1 MISGNKMKKI
11 PQFVSAAVLLKKNKV
26 FLLVASGIIVLLFL
40 SGGFISRILAIYFLP
55 IFYVHFR
62 LKKLFLRDIPRKAF
76 TFFYI
81 LLIAAFPVTELLSHA
96 VGLAAAK
103 YLLIISYDSL
113 PFLLYFFL
121 LLVFFDVLSAL
132 NRLLKIIANETI
144 KSRKFQWAAC
154 GIIFFLAAAIV
165 IAGSINYHNIQ
176 VNEYRIEIQK
186 KSSALNRLRIV
197 LAADLHLGNMTHKQ
211 FMKNF
216 ADKINSLN
224 PDIVLL
230 PGDLLEGNRDDAD
243 KTDFERQFR
252 RIKAKFGV
260 YASPGN
266 HESHGSESN
275 SDFFS
280 RAHIHMLADSL
291 AVIDQ
296 SFSLA
301 GRKFS
306 RREKRKSL
314 PELLRGAPENLPL
327 ILLDHLPAKFEL
339 VSCSPV
345 DIQLSGHTHY
355 GQLFPFQFI
364 TELRYPL
371 SWGYKK
377 IGRTHFFVT
386 CGVQGWG
393 PRVRTAGVSEIMLI
407 VVEFVVS
414 AAENIPH
421 GS

>member
-1 MISGNKMKKI
+1 MISGSKMKKI
-11 PQFVSAAVLLKKNKV
+11 PQFISAAMLLIKKKI
-26 FLLVASGIIVLLFL
+26 FLLAVVGIILLLFL
-40 SGGFISRILAIYFLP
+40 SGGFIFRILAAYFLP
-55 IFYVHFR
+55 IFYVHYR
-62 LKKLFLRDIPRKAF
+62 LKKLFIGDTQRKAF

-81 LLIAAFPVTELLSHA
+81 LLIAAFPVMELLSHA
-96 VGLAAAK
+96 IGLASTK

-113 PFLLYFFL
+113 PFFLYFFL
-121 LLVFFDVLSAL
+121 LLVFFDILLAL
-132 NRLLKIIANETI
+132 NRLLKIVANETI
-144 KSRKFQWAAC
+144 NSRKFRWAAF

-165 IAGSINYHNIQ
+165 IAGSINYDKIQ

-211 FMKNF
+211 FMKDF

-224 PDIVLL
+224 PDIVLF

-243 KTDFERQFR
+243 KTEFERQFR
-252 RIKAKFGV
+252 QIKAKFGV

-266 HESHGSESN
+266 HEFHGVESN

-280 RAHIHMLADSL
+280 KAHIHMLDDSL
-291 AVIDQ
+291 VVIDK

-301 GRKFS
+301 GRKFV

-314 PELLRGAPENLPL
+314 FELLRGAPENLPL
-327 ILLDHLPAKFEL
+327 ILLDHLPAKLEL
-339 VSCSPV
+339 VSRSPV
-345 DIQLSGHTHY
+345 DIQLSGHTHH

-377 IGRTHFFVT
+377 IGHTHFFVT

-393 PRVRTAGVSEIMLI
+393 PGVRTAGVSEIMLI
-407 VVEFVVS
+407 NVDLK
-414 AAENIPH
+414 NKK
-421 GS
+421 

>member
-1 MISGNKMKKI
+1 MKKI
-11 PQFVSAAVLLKKNKV
+11 PQFISAAMLLIKKK
-26 FLLVASGIIVLLFL
+26 IVLLAAVGIIFLFFL
-40 SGGFISRILAIYFLP
+40 SGGFIFRILAAYFLP
-55 IFYVHFR
+55 IFYVHSR
-62 LKKLFLRDIPRKAF
+62 LKKLFIRDTYRNAF

-81 LLIAAFPVTELLSHA
+81 LLIAAFPVMELLSHA
-96 VGLAAAK
+96 IGLASAK
-103 YLLIISYDSL
+103 YLLIVSYDSL

-121 LLVFFDVLSAL
+121 LLVFFDILLAL
-132 NRLLKIIANETI
+132 NRLLKITANETI
-144 KSRKFQWAAC
+144 KSRKFRWAAF

-165 IAGSINYHNIQ
+165 IAGSINYHNIRI
-176 VNEYRIEIQK
+176 NEYRIEIQK

-197 LAADLHLGNMTHKQ
+197 LAADLHLGNMTAEQ
-211 FMKNF
+211 FMKDF
-216 ADKINSLN
+216 ADKVNSLN

-243 KTDFERQFR
+243 KAEFERQFR

-266 HESHGSESN
+266 HEAYGGEIS

-280 RAHIHMLADSL
+280 RAHIHMLDDSL
-291 AVIDQ
+291 VVIDQ

-301 GRKFS
+301 GRKLS
-306 RREKRKSL
+306 SKEKRKSL
-314 PELLRGAPENLPL
+314 LELLRGAPENLPL
-327 ILLDHLPAKFEL
+327 ILLDHLPAKLEL
-339 VSCSPV
+339 VSRSPV
-345 DIQLSGHTHY
+345 DIQLSGHTHH

-371 SWGYKK
+371 SWGYNK
-377 IGRTHFFVT
+377 IGHTHFFVT

-393 PRVRTAGVSEIMLI
+393 PGVRTAGVSEIMLI
-407 VVEFVVS
+407 DVEFVVS
-414 AAENIPH
+414 EAKNIPH